1 MADAV
6 SKSWKM
12 IFEAYRLAVLYMSL
26 VSISMPGKLALY
38 QCKWNF
44 CFDFLLI
51 VKLRTHTWWAF
62 YPWPHLLPYT
72 YKRKM
77 CHLLNWHNFF
87 LDYAL
92 LGLRSC
98 FFFTIFFFF
107 LLFLIGKLCTQWM
120 GFEPTI
126 LLSSLILVGG
136 ESAIWFEAH
145 YSLVFS
151 ASPLNMGLLIL
162 LLLFRS

>member
-1 MADAV
+1 MAEAV

-12 IFEAYRLAVLYMSL
+12 IFEAYRLAVLYIFL

-44 CFDFLLI
+44 CFDCE
-51 VKLRTHTWWAF
+51 VTHTHTWWAF
-62 YPWPHLLPYT
+62 NPWPHLLPYS

-92 LGLRSC
+92 LGLKRC
-98 FFFTIFFFF
+98 FFFTKWFFFF
-107 LLFLIGKLCTQWM
+107 FVFLFLIGKLCTQLM

-151 ASPLNMGLLIL
+151 ASQLNMGLLIL
-162 LLLFRS
+162 LLCRS